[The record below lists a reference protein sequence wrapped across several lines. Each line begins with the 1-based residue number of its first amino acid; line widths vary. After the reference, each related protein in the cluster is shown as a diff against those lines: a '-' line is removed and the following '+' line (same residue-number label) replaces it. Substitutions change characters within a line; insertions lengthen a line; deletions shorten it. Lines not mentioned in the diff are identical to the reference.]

1 MELIDTID
9 LMTSDDY
16 KDRFMA
22 EYYQVKIRY
31 QKLKSIL
38 DKYEE
43 GTLDFEPS
51 CSISLLMIQREIM
64 EDTNGN
70 RKLLKRRY
78 EAKIDA
84 VAALMDAWVAYK
96 INRDAYE

>member
-1 MELIDTID
+1 MELIDTAD

-51 CSISLLMIQREIM
+51 CSISLLMIQRDIM
-64 EDTNGN
+64 EDYLNVLQDRAIAEN
-70 RKLLKRRY
+70 
-78 EAKIDA
+78 IS
-84 VAALMDAWVAYK
+84 V
-96 INRDAYE
+96 

>member
-43 GTLDFEPS
+43 GSLDFEPS
-51 CSISLLMIQREIM
+51 CSISLLMIQRDIM
-64 EDTNGN
+64 EDYLNVLQDRAITEN
-70 RKLLKRRY
+70 
-78 EAKIDA
+78 IS
-84 VAALMDAWVAYK
+84 V
-96 INRDAYE
+96 

>member
-1 MELIDTID
+1 MELIDTVD

-16 KDRFMA
+16 KDCFIA

-51 CSISLLMIQREIM
+51 CSISLLTIQRDIM
-64 EDTNGN
+64 EDYLNVLQDRAIVEN
-70 RKLLKRRY
+70 
-78 EAKIDA
+78 IS
-84 VAALMDAWVAYK
+84 V
-96 INRDAYE
+96 

>member
-1 MELIDTID
+1 MELIDTVD
-9 LMTSDDY
+9 LMTSNDY

-51 CSISLLMIQREIM
+51 CSISLLMIQRDIM
-64 EDTNGN
+64 EDYLNVLQDRAITENIS
-70 RKLLKRRY
+70 L
-78 EAKIDA
+78 
-84 VAALMDAWVAYK
+84 
-96 INRDAYE
+96 

>member
-1 MELIDTID
+1 MELIDTVD

-51 CSISLLMIQREIM
+51 CSISLLMVQREIM
-64 EDTNGN
+64 EDYLNVLQDRAITEN
-70 RKLLKRRY
+70 
-78 EAKIDA
+78 IS
-84 VAALMDAWVAYK
+84 V
-96 INRDAYE
+96 

>member
-1 MELIDTID
+1 MELIDTVY

-64 EDTNGN
+64 EDYLNVLQDRAIVEN
-70 RKLLKRRY
+70 I
-78 EAKIDA
+78 EI
-84 VAALMDAWVAYK
+84 
-96 INRDAYE
+96 

>member
-16 KDRFMA
+16 KDRFVA

-64 EDTNGN
+64 EDYLNVLQDRAIVEN
-70 RKLLKRRY
+70 I
-78 EAKIDA
+78 EI
-84 VAALMDAWVAYK
+84 
-96 INRDAYE
+96 

>member
-1 MELIDTID
+1 MELIDTVD

-64 EDTNGN
+64 EDYLNVLQDRAIVEN
-70 RKLLKRRY
+70 I
-78 EAKIDA
+78 EI
-84 VAALMDAWVAYK
+84 
-96 INRDAYE
+96 

>member
-1 MELIDTID
+1 MELIDTVD

-31 QKLKSIL
+31 QKIKSIL

-64 EDTNGN
+64 EDYLNVLQDRAITEN
-70 RKLLKRRY
+70 
-78 EAKIDA
+78 IS
-84 VAALMDAWVAYK
+84 V
-96 INRDAYE
+96 

>member
-1 MELIDTID
+1 MKLIDTVD

-51 CSISLLMIQREIM
+51 CSISLLMIQRDIM
-64 EDTNGN
+64 EDYLNVLQDRAITEN
-70 RKLLKRRY
+70 
-78 EAKIDA
+78 IS
-84 VAALMDAWVAYK
+84 V
-96 INRDAYE
+96 

>member
-1 MELIDTID
+1 MELIDTVD
-9 LMTSDDY
+9 LMTSNDY

-43 GTLDFEPS
+43 GTLDFEPN
-51 CSISLLMIQREIM
+51 CSISLLMIQRDIM
-64 EDTNGN
+64 EDYLNVLQDRAIVEN
-70 RKLLKRRY
+70 I
-78 EAKIDA
+78 EI
-84 VAALMDAWVAYK
+84 
-96 INRDAYE
+96 

>member
-1 MELIDTID
+1 MELVDTID

-43 GTLDFEPS
+43 GPLDFEPS

-64 EDTNGN
+64 EDYLNVLQDRAIVEN
-70 RKLLKRRY
+70 I
-78 EAKIDA
+78 EI
-84 VAALMDAWVAYK
+84 
-96 INRDAYE
+96 

>member
-1 MELIDTID
+1 MELIDTVD

-43 GTLDFEPS
+43 GTLSFEPS

-64 EDTNGN
+64 EDYLNVLQDRAITEN
-70 RKLLKRRY
+70 
-78 EAKIDA
+78 IS
-84 VAALMDAWVAYK
+84 V
-96 INRDAYE
+96 

>member
-1 MELIDTID
+1 MELIDTVD

-51 CSISLLMIQREIM
+51 CSISLLMIQRDIM
-64 EDTNGN
+64 EDYLNVLQDRAITEN
-70 RKLLKRRY
+70 
-78 EAKIDA
+78 IS
-84 VAALMDAWVAYK
+84 V
-96 INRDAYE
+96 